1 MSTILTLPNET
12 LSHILSYSLPRKE
25 CQVWEWIGIM
35 SQTCR
40 SFRQIAQTQHV
51 PTCMYLSD
59 FEQYQR
65 LAGGIIVDARVGIL
79 QSLLRYS
86 WKRTYLKELHCNWS
100 SVLPQGAR
108 RLRNNDVHE
117 GTIRILLRTFLTTPA
132 SLPALEWI
140 DINLQSD
147 LNSVFNLID
156 AETLRGMPSA
166 LPSLKKL
173 CLCNCF
179 NHNREDNREEPG
191 MEWMDDYSPEALRQF
206 FVSLQTPLE
215 SISLME
221 LCCMSDAHVE
231 AFLPIVGEHLTRLEL
246 TCCHYFDSEDYDES
260 LLTDRSA
267 LCIAKHCTNLE
278 SCAMVESDI
287 TAAGL
292 QHVLSNNPHIV
303 TLDLSNSFQL
313 DTSVVAV
320 ISRYLPKIRKIRNY
334 WSRFTNWLTDDSL
347 MALVDALSR
356 NSGGMCLDLIGLQSE
371 DTLTARGMEYA
382 IKKGVKEIEI
392 DERSEGDLWS
402 FLSPLSDVTIT
413 EPPYIYYIEGSSCGA
428 SATEWLIRC

>member
-1 MSTILTLPNET
+1 
-12 LSHILSYSLPRKE
+12 
-25 CQVWEWIGIM
+25 M

-79 QSLLRYS
+79 QSLHRYS
-86 WKRTYLKELHCNWS
+86 WKHMYLKELHCNWS

-108 RLRNNDVHE
+108 RLRYNDVHE
-117 GTIRILLRTFLTTPA
+117 GIRILLRTFLTTPA

-179 NHNREDNREEPG
+179 NHDLHEAEEPT
-191 MEWMDDYSPEALRQF
+191 MEWMDDYSPEVLKHF
-206 FVSLQTPLE
+206 FMSLQTPLE

-221 LCCMSDAHVE
+221 LFCMSDAHVE
-231 AFLPIVGEHLTRLEL
+231 AFLPIVGKHLTRLEL
-246 TCCHYFDSEDYDES
+246 TCCHYVDEEGYEVNR
-260 LLTDRSA
+260 LTDRSA
-267 LCIAKHCTNLE
+267 LCIAQHCTNLE
-278 SCAMVESDI
+278 SFAMVESDI

-292 QHVLSNNPHIV
+292 QHVLSNNPRIV
-303 TLDLSNSFQL
+303 TLDLSNSYQL

-320 ISRYLPKIRKIRNY
+320 ISRYLPKLRKIRNY
-334 WSRFTNWLTDDSL
+334 WSSCKWLTDDSL
-347 MALVDALSR
+347 ITLVDALSK
-356 NSGGMCLDLIGLQSE
+356 NPGGMCLDLIGLQSE
-371 DTLTARGMEYA
+371 DTLTTRGLWYA

-392 DERSEGDLWS
+392 DENSEVDLSS
-402 FLSPLSDVTIT
+402 FLPPPSDISYTATYTVT
-413 EPPYIYYIEGSSCGA
+413 EPHYSYHIEGSSCGA
-428 SATEWLIRC
+428 SDSEWINLR